1 MTDYFTKDSDGKF
14 VEVSEKVLP
23 QSEVDGIIEKRLE
36 RERGKYSDYDDLKE
50 KAGKVDAITQDYEN
64 KLKEKD
70 TKIGELSTEVT
81 SAKLGT
87 VKIKIANEF
96 KLSDEAQEFL
106 TGDSEDKLRE
116 QAEKL
121 SKVGG
126 GKKVVVTKHG
136 KPSGDDDKKS
146 GDTKS
151 IARNL
156 FGRNSSDA

>member
-50 KAGKVDAITQDYEN
+50 KAGKVDTIKSDLES
-64 KLKEKD
+64 KLAEKD
-70 TKIGELSTEVT
+70 VTIGDLTGKVKQAE
-81 SAKLGT
+81 LGT
-87 VKIKIANEF
+87 TKVKIATEF

-106 TGDSEDKLRE
+106 TGDSEEKLRE

-126 GKKVVVTKHG
+126 GKKVTVTKHG